1 MTTPDA
7 EPIWTDLATLR
18 CTLAP
23 DAVPTDGGG
32 STRIVVV
39 RLDNPAGDLVDTSVF
54 AELDLL
60 GRRLAGSTAIGGVV
74 ITGREPGIFAPHFRL
89 GEIAEGAEALGRPV
103 PYSLAR
109 PAFTGVSALS
119 RSGRVRDV
127 LLASP
132 AAGIAELA
140 RTHAALDR
148 LGTLPQV
155 VVAAIDGDALAGGCE
170 IALAC
175 DLRVMAR
182 GEGRIGLVE
191 ITAAIPPGAGGT
203 QRLARAVGHARAR
216 SMMLRATTYDADA
229 AKAAGLVDEVTTPD
243 DVLDT
248 ALAVAAEVARRSPDA
263 VAAVKR
269 SLRGRAY
276 LAVRRRRR
284 GGVVREHRVPHPRD
298 RRLKRLRVALGRPR
312 HPHPLA
318 QPHLAAAERI
328 SAADIARSAR
338 AR

>member
-1 MTTPDA
+1 MTPHDA

-23 DAVPTDGGG
+23 DPVPTDGGG
-32 STRIVVV
+32 STRILVV
-39 RLDNPAGDLVDTSVF
+39 RLDNPAGDLVDTAVF
-54 AELDLL
+54 AELDVL
-60 GRRLAGSTAIGGVV
+60 GRRLATSTAIGGVV

-103 PYSLAR
+103 PYGLAR
-109 PAFTGVSALS
+109 LAFTGVAALS
-119 RSGRVRDV
+119 RSRRVRDA

-170 IALAC
+170 LALAC

-203 QRLARAVGHARAR
+203 QRLARAVGHAQAR
-216 SMMLRATTYDADA
+216 SMMLRATTYDADEA
-229 AKAAGLVDEVTTPD
+229 RAAGLVDEVTAPD
-243 DVLDT
+243 DVLAT
-248 ALAVAAEVARRSPDA
+248 AIAVATEVARRSPDA

-269 SLRGRAY
+269 SLAGGRAW
-276 LAVRRRRR
+276 RS
-284 GGVVREHRVPHPRD
+284 GVADEAASFVSTASRTRAIA
-298 RRLKRLRVALGRPR
+298 RLKDFAALSDQRGTRTPWR
-312 HPHPLA
+312 N
-318 QPHLAAAERI
+318 RTWI
-328 SAADIARSAR
+328 S
-338 AR
+338 

>member
-1 MTTPDA
+1 VTTAADSL
-7 EPIWTDLATLR
+7 WTDLATLR
-18 CTLAP
+18 CTLVP
-23 DAVPTDGGG
+23 DPVPTDGGG
-32 STRIVVV
+32 STRLLVV
-39 RLDNPAGDLVDTSVF
+39 RLDNPSGDLVDTAMF
-54 AELDLL
+54 ADLDQL
-60 GRRLAGSTAIGGVV
+60 GRRLAATTAIGGVV

-103 PYSLAR
+103 PYGLAR
-109 PAFTGVSALS
+109 IAFTGVSALS
-119 RSGRVRDV
+119 RSDRLRDA

-203 QRLARAVGHARAR
+203 QRLARAVGTARAR
-216 SMMLRATTYDADA
+216 SMMLRATTYDADTA
-229 AKAAGLVDEVTTPD
+229 HDAGLVDEVTTPD
-243 DVLDT
+243 ALLET
-248 ALAVAAEVARRSPDA
+248 AIAVATEVARRSPDA

-269 SLRGRAY
+269 SLHGGRAWRSGVADEAASFVSTASRTRAIAR
-276 LAVRRRRR
+276 LKDFASQSDSR
-284 GGVVREHRVPHPRD
+284 GSRTPWRD
-298 RRLKRLRVALGRPR
+298 RTW
-312 HPHPLA
+312 
-318 QPHLAAAERI
+318 I
-328 SAADIARSAR
+328 S
-338 AR
+338 

>member
-1 MTTPDA
+1 MTTHDA

-39 RLDNPAGDLVDTSVF
+39 RLDNPAGDLLDTAVF

-60 GRRLAGSTAIGGVV
+60 GRRLAASTAIGGVV
-74 ITGREPGIFAPHFRL
+74 VTGREPGIFAPHFRL

-103 PYSLAR
+103 PYGLAR
-109 PAFTGVSALS
+109 LAFSGVSALS
-119 RSGRVRDV
+119 RSERVRDA

-170 IALAC
+170 LALAC

-203 QRLARAVGHARAR
+203 QRLARAVGHAQAR

-229 AKAAGLVDEVTTPD
+229 ARAAGLVDEVTAPA
-243 DVLDT
+243 DVLAT
-248 ALAVAAEVARRSPDA
+248 AISVATEVARRSPDA

-269 SLRGRAY
+269 SLAGGRAWRSGVADEAASFVSTASRTRAIAR
-276 LAVRRRRR
+276 LKDFAALSDQR
-284 GGVVREHRVPHPRD
+284 GTRTPWRD
-298 RRLKRLRVALGRPR
+298 RTW
-312 HPHPLA
+312 
-318 QPHLAAAERI
+318 I
-328 SAADIARSAR
+328 S
-338 AR
+338 